1 MSYLGE
7 NKVFSKYKMDEEKKQ
22 ADMKLGLQSED
33 ECLPIFREVFD
44 KHLCKTD
51 HYSYMD
57 YISPKTY
64 IELKTRNCKSDAFN
78 TIMIGK
84 NKVEFSLKS
93 KRKCILAWRFTDG
106 IYYYIVNK
114 KDVDNG
120 SVFYAMGGRKDRGR
134 DETKMVAYIK
144 KELLIKMSTP
154 SLADPLAET
163 HI

>member
-7 NKVFSKYKMDEEKKQ
+7 NKVFSKYKMDEQKKQ
-22 ADMKLGLQSED
+22 ADMKLGLESED
-33 ECLPIFREVFD
+33 ECLSIFRNVFD
-44 KHLCKTD
+44 EHLCKTD
-51 HYSYMD
+51 TYSCMD

-64 IELKTRNCKSDAFN
+64 IELKTRNCSSNAFN

-93 KRKCILAWRFTDG
+93 KRKCVLAWRFTDG

-114 KDVDNG
+114 KDITNG
-120 SVFYAMGGRKDRGR
+120 DVFYAMGGRSDRGI
-134 DETKMVAYIK
+134 DERKMVAYIK
-144 KELLIKMSTP
+144 KELLIKMPILSP
-154 SLADPLAET
+154 LDPLAEK